1 MWQKQNMGVFNI
13 FQHFR
18 HSFLRDAGL
27 WLFITRSVHQVE
39 FHKSWQS
46 SIANHQTYDSDENCS
61 TLWCSLSKH
70 RIITINRISSFLP
83 WLNSALSLLW
93 GCSELNNEIH
103 ILPKKTHNYAKII
116 IKILTWPKKC
126 LSSSSSLPVAIS
138 NSPPLTE
145 GRKRWSKQNFVGR
158 NFVNPIISKL
168 KIFPLR
174 EVQYKNTE

>member
-46 SIANHQTYDSDENCS
+46 SIANHQTYGSDENCS

-83 WLNSALSLLW
+83 WLSSALSLLW

-126 LSSSSSLPVAIS
+126 LLLPACGHLKLAPTDWGQKTLIKAE
-138 NSPPLTE
+138 LC
-145 GRKRWSKQNFVGR
+145 RKE
-158 NFVNPIISKL
+158 L
-168 KIFPLR
+168 C
-174 EVQYKNTE
+174 